1 MTRGHPGSQ
10 RRRRSATTAAPQLSL
25 LLLSLCAAATDAFCP
40 VRCVCNDEKL
50 TVQCAGAALDVIPIT
65 LNPEIRE
72 LHLTRNNIRNIMSA
86 FSVYQQLKFLD
97 VSYNQLRT
105 LGADNFP
112 LAELKVLVLDSNSV
126 AELEADTFRGLRTL
140 LELQLRR
147 NALTHVPSRAFHDMR
162 SLERLD
168 LSHNQIARV
177 DPDAFVGLHR
187 LKSLILRENRLSHV
201 PTPAFHHIPHLLA
214 LDLGLNSIPTV
225 VDNAFS
231 HLVRLR
237 ELSMDR
243 CSTAILEPG
252 AFSSLVSLATLR
264 LHDNTFVAFPTDA
277 LSDLHRLEEL
287 HFGRNSVRSLT
298 EENFKT
304 LENLKRL
311 YITRSDY
318 LDSVEERAFSQCTQL
333 EQVVL
338 EENRRLKYL
347 SPGTFSN
354 LRQLSRV
361 SLRANGFES
370 FHPDLLP
377 WSQLSSFDLRD
388 NPLVC
393 NCSVI
398 WLWDLLRSLDQ
409 TGNWTN
415 VRCHSPTHLS
425 RELLRGLSHYDL
437 DCDGRTRRNILIV
450 GLSTTA
456 IFAIVVLGLV
466 LWYRRKVSS
475 VLKKQLDTASLH
487 DPHMGQFHKSESAM
501 ALPPAAHVTYNG
513 KFRPTPLAYI

>member
-1 MTRGHPGSQ
+1 MGHIHLRAGRQ
-10 RRRRSATTAAPQLSL
+10 RRPAVAEL
-25 LLLSLCAAATDAFCP
+25 LLLSLVSCANAFCP
-40 VRCVCNDEKL
+40 MRCVCNDDKL

-86 FSVYQQLKFLD
+86 FSVYQQIKFLD

-112 LAELKVLVLDSNSV
+112 LPELKVLVLDSNLV
-126 AELEADTFRGLRTL
+126 AELEANTFRGLRTL

-147 NALTHVPSRAFHDMR
+147 NALTYVPSRAFHDMR

-168 LSHNQIARV
+168 ISHNQIAKI
-177 DPDAFVGLHR
+177 DSDAFVGLHR
-187 LKSLILRENRLSHV
+187 LKSLILRDNKLSHV
-201 PTPAFHHIPHLLA
+201 PTP
-214 LDLGLNSIPTV
+214 
-225 VDNAFS
+225 
-231 HLVRLR
+231 
-237 ELSMDR
+237 
-243 CSTAILEPG
+243 
-252 AFSSLVSLATLR
+252 
-264 LHDNTFVAFPTDA
+264 
-277 LSDLHRLEEL
+277 DLHRLEEL
-287 HFGRNSVRSLT
+287 HFGRNSVRDLA
-298 EENFKT
+298 EDNFRA
-304 LENLKRL
+304 LENLRRL
-311 YITRSDY
+311 YIVRSEH
-318 LDSVEERAFSQCTQL
+318 LDSIDERTFRQCLQL

-338 EENRRLKYL
+338 EENRRLRYL
-347 SPGTFSN
+347 SPATFTN
-354 LRQLSRV
+354 LRQLTRV

-377 WSQLSSFDLRD
+377 WNQLSTFDLRD
-388 NPLVC
+388 NPIVC

-398 WLWDLLRSLDQ
+398 WLWDLLRSLDH

-425 RELLRGLSHYDL
+425 GELLRTLSHYDL

-456 IFAIVVLGLV
+456 IFAIIVLALV
-466 LWYRRKVSS
+466 LWYRRKVSR

-487 DPHMGQFHKSESAM
+487 DPHMSQFHKSESSLT
-501 ALPPAAHVTYNG
+501 LPPAAHVTYNG
-513 KFRPTPLAYI
+513 KFKPTPLAYI